1 MSDLGDGIDGLKKGL
16 DWKGLIWDDVGLLRG
31 LRGVKLICM
40 SAASD
45 DLKA

>member
-1 MSDLGDGIDGLKKGL
+1 MGSMGLKKGL

-31 LRGVKLICM
+31 VKLICM